1 MITIACV
8 LKSGGDYDW
17 KYVEKLYK
25 GVQKNLSYDFTF
37 TIITDIPIDQTGCGI
52 DFVNNTIIIPLTLN
66 LPGYWSKIELFQLKG
81 SVIYFD
87 LDTII
92 LNSIDRL
99 ARELL
104 LFESAGLS
112 MFYMLEAFSSRK
124 WATGILAWH
133 GDFSWIYSNFVEED
147 YQKEKWEVDYV
158 LKALEEKSFINN
170 IMIIQEH
177 IDGKIY
183 SYKHHCKEG
192 IPNDAG
198 IICFHGKPRP
208 REVGW
213 LEKEY
218 SAKK

>member
-17 KYVEKLYK
+17 EYVGKIYR
-25 GVQKNLSYDFTF
+25 GVQRNLSCNFDF
-37 TIITDIPIDQTGCGI
+37 IVLTDIPLNQIEHDI
-52 DFVNNTIIIPLTLN
+52 NFVNTVRIIPLKSN
-66 LPGYWSKIELFQLKG
+66 LSGYWSKIELFRLKG
-81 SVIYFD
+81 PVIYFD

-92 LNSIDRL
+92 LSSIDKL
-99 ARELL
+99 AREV
-104 LFESAGLS
+104 LFFGRIKQP

-124 WATGILAWH
+124 WASGIMAWH
-133 GDFSWIYSNFVEED
+133 GDFRWVYSNFIKEED
-147 YQKEKWEVDYV
+147 YQKEKWEVDYI
-158 LKALEEKSFINN
+158 LKELERKLFVDIKN
-170 IMIIQEH
+170 IQDY
-177 IDGKIY
+177 IDGRIY

-192 IPNDAG
+192 IPDDAG